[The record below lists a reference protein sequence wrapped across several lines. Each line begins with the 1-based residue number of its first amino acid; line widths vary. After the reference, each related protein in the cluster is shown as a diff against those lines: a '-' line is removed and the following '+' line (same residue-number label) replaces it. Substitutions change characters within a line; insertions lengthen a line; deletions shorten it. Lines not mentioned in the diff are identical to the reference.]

1 MLAYQFENSE
11 KLNPPMEK
19 RNKPILTKDLKDQ
32 SEQIKKEL
40 EIREIPEIEAKIS
53 FKDCIDWYSS

>member
-1 MLAYQFENSE
+1 
-11 KLNPPMEK
+11 MEK

-32 SEQIKKEL
+32 TEQIKKEL

-53 FKDCIDWYSS
+53 FKEKDDGTEE